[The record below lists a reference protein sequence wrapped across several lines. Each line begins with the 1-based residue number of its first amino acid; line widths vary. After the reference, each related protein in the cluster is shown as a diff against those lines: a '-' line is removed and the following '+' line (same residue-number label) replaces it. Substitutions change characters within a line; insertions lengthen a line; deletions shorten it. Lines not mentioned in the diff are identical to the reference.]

1 MQKKRLTKRLS
12 VWQMKRKE
20 KSRGYVRLRRRQ
32 LTGNL
37 KFISCVQ
44 SVLMSN
50 MRETTVLQNLKEF
63 AKQLQLNWNS
73 TSQDSNSSLLKVD
86 F

>member
-1 MQKKRLTKRLS
+1 LQKKRLTRRLS

-37 KFISCVQ
+37 KLISYVQ

-63 AKQLQLNWNS
+63 AKQLRLNWNS